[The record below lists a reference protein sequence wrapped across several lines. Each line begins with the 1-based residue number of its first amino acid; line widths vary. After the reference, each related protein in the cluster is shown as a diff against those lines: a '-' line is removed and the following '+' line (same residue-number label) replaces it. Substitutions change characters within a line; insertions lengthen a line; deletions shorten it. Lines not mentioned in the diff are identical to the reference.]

1 MKNSV
6 FIIFFIFCVGN
17 TFAQYRDTLFTATGL
32 PYFLKQ
38 TAIDST
44 LKLEYLTSVHFHTL
58 LNEYRIKKK
67 LKTYNWDDTLW
78 LAARNHTVWM
88 AENNRLTHLQRK
100 ESSFFSGTSYTKRIA
115 FVDGGYRTYNL
126 SGENALYNFVDCS
139 ECEMEIKAK
148 KVAEICFNQ
157 WRNSQG
163 HHQNMINKEFVLH
176 AVAFIFDEDDK
187 VWATDLF
194 LDSKKNYKGKT
205 KPQI

>member
-32 PYFLKQ
+32 PFFLKQ

-78 LAARNHTVWM
+78 LAARNHSVWM

-100 ESSFFSGTSYTKRIA
+100 ESPFFSGASYTKRIA
-115 FVDGGYRTYNL
+115 FIDGGYRTPNV
-126 SGENALYNFVDCS
+126 SGENTLYNFVDCS
-139 ECEMEIKAK
+139 ECDMETKAK

-194 LDSKKNYKGKT
+194 LDSKKNYKGKV

>member
-38 TAIDST
+38 SAIDST
-44 LKLEYLTSVHFHTL
+44 LKLEFLTSVHFHTL

-100 ESSFFSGTSYTKRIA
+100 ESPFFSGTSYTKRIA
-115 FVDGGYRTYNL
+115 FIDGGYRTSNV

-139 ECEMEIKAK
+139 ECDMETKAK